1 MVWPDFKFLS
11 RIYIHVHLSGEFEM
25 TTGSRPWLIVA
36 GILGATGVAL
46 GAIAAHA
53 VQDPV
58 AVTSLERA
66 STYQILHAI
75 ALVALSGVTF
85 RLMGIA
91 RALMLLGVVGFSGSI
106 YAKYLLGLTAL
117 GKFAPTGGTAL
128 ILSWLVVVLA
138 AVLARETDS

>member
-1 MVWPDFKFLS
+1 M
-11 RIYIHVHLSGEFEM
+11 I
-25 TTGSRPWLIVA
+25 TGSRPWLIVA

-53 VQDPV
+53 VQDPL
-58 AVTSLERA
+58 AITSLERA

-75 ALVALSGVTF
+75 ALVALSGLTF

-91 RALMLLGVVGFSGSI
+91 RVLMLLGMIGFSGSI
-106 YAKYLLGLTAL
+106 YAKYLLGMPAL
-117 GKFAPTGGTAL
+117 GKFAPMGGTAL

-138 AVLARETDS
+138 AALASETDA